1 MKHRLILLWI
11 LTMGSDGG
19 LMAEETLY
27 PMFFR
32 EPVKLFLDKKVSVPV
47 VQKHWP
53 KKVRLNGC
61 LLSGSYQALWLN
73 GRVSFKATPDNK
85 VLVAESGD
93 CFLQRG
99 EQKIQ
104 VGERFVLP

>member
-1 MKHRLILLWI
+1 MKHRLILLWV
-11 LTMGSDGG
+11 LTMGSGGG

-32 EPVKLFLDKKVSVPV
+32 AAIKVADKKVSVPV
-47 VQKHWP
+47 VQKHRS

-73 GRVSFKATPDNK
+73 GRASFKVAPDNK